1 MGNECQRFLKHLA
14 DKIAQKDTE
23 PYHVV
28 ITWLRT
34 QISFELLR
42 SGTLDETSSEAYGWL
57 VFIAVISI
65 ITCPFTAVMNAL
77 VILAVKTI
85 HRLKTKT
92 NMALACLSTTDLVME
107 VIGQPAF
114 IFWVIA
120 QMQGSTSATYCIRT
134 LLSTILLRMLG
145 FASLSHLAMINVERF
160 IAIKHPLSYE
170 TIVTKNRLVC
180 LSALL
185 WMLVI
190 SLTVPFPFV
199 DNKEIFLIADIHVI
213 SLCLTTVFFC
223 QVVLFYETRRHEKR
237 IATQQVS
244 LEAREKFLKEK
255 KAFKVTATVLFFLIL
270 CFLPLMFAYLIRASN
285 SITTSVD
292 LKYVALSTGLTSAV
306 LNSMV
311 NPIIYCVRIR
321 QFRVAFIQLIFQKSS
336 AGAENMEKRIKRGSI
351 HAITCPLTIVMNALI
366 IIAVKTKPRV
376 KTKSNI
382 ALACLSTT
390 DLAMGVIGQPLFISG
405 VIAELQG

>member
-1 MGNECQRFLKHLA
+1 MNSTAVPYTKRS
-14 DKIAQKDTE
+14 IALGCV
-23 PYHVV
+23 PP
-28 ITWLRT
+28 
-34 QISFELLR
+34 ISQ
-42 SGTLDETSSEAYGWL
+42 GTLDETSSEAYGWL

-65 ITCPFTAVMNAL
+65 ITCPLTAVMNAL

-92 NMALACLSTTDLVME
+92 NIALACLSTTDLAMG

-160 IAIKHPLSYE
+160 IAIKHPLNYE

-180 LSALL
+180 FSALL

-244 LEAREKFLKEK
+244 LEPREKFLKEK
-255 KAFKVTATVLFFLIL
+255 KAFKVTATVMVFLIL

-321 QFRVAFIQLIFQKSS
+321 QFRVAFIQLIFQRSS
-336 AGAENMEKRIKRGSI
+336 AGAENMEKRVFGRR
-351 HAITCPLTIVMNALI
+351 NR
-366 IIAVKTKPRV
+366 AVVPHQERSQEK
-376 KTKSNI
+376 
-382 ALACLSTT
+382 
-390 DLAMGVIGQPLFISG
+390 
-405 VIAELQG
+405 

>member
-1 MGNECQRFLKHLA
+1 MNSTA
-14 DKIAQKDTE
+14 V
-23 PYHVV
+23 PYTKKTALGCVPP
-28 ITWLRT
+28 
-34 QISFELLR
+34 ISQ
-42 SGTLDETSSEAYGWL
+42 GTLDKNSSEAYGWL

-65 ITCPFTAVMNAL
+65 ITCPLTAVMNAL

-92 NMALACLSTTDLVME
+92 NIALACLSTTDLAMG

-134 LLSTILLRMLG
+134 LLSTVLLRMLG

-185 WMLVI
+185 WVMVM

-199 DNKEIFLIADIHVI
+199 DNKEIFLIADIHLI

-292 LKYVALSTGLTSAV
+292 LKYIALSTGLTSAV

-336 AGAENMEKRIKRGSI
+336 AGAENMEKRVFGRRNRVVVPHQEGS
-351 HAITCPLTIVMNALI
+351 
-366 IIAVKTKPRV
+366 
-376 KTKSNI
+376 
-382 ALACLSTT
+382 
-390 DLAMGVIGQPLFISG
+390 
-405 VIAELQG
+405 

>member
-1 MGNECQRFLKHLA
+1 MNSTAVPYTKRS
-14 DKIAQKDTE
+14 IALGCV
-23 PYHVV
+23 PP
-28 ITWLRT
+28 
-34 QISFELLR
+34 ISQ
-42 SGTLDETSSEAYGWL
+42 GTLDETSSEAYGWL

-77 VILAVKTI
+77 VIVAVKTI

-92 NMALACLSTTDLVME
+92 NIALACLSTTDLAMG

-120 QMQGSTSATYCIRT
+120 QMQGSTSATYCLRT

-244 LEAREKFLKEK
+244 LEPREKFLKEK
-255 KAFKVTATVLFFLIL
+255 KAFKVTATVMVFLIL

-292 LKYVALSTGLTSAV
+292 LKYIALSTGLTSAV
-306 LNSMV
+306 LNSIV

-321 QFRVAFIQLIFQKSS
+321 QFRVAFIQLIFQRSS
-336 AGAENMEKRIKRGSI
+336 AGAENMEKRVFGRR
-351 HAITCPLTIVMNALI
+351 NR
-366 IIAVKTKPRV
+366 AVVPHQERSQEK
-376 KTKSNI
+376 
-382 ALACLSTT
+382 
-390 DLAMGVIGQPLFISG
+390 
-405 VIAELQG
+405 

>member
-1 MGNECQRFLKHLA
+1 MNSTA
-14 DKIAQKDTE
+14 V
-23 PYHVV
+23 PYTKR
-28 ITWLRT
+28 ITLGCVPP
-34 QISFELLR
+34 ISQ
-42 SGTLDETSSEAYGWL
+42 GTLDETSSEAYGWL
-57 VFIAVISI
+57 VFFAVISI

-92 NMALACLSTTDLVME
+92 NTALACLSTTDLAMGL
-107 VIGQPAF
+107 IGQPAF

-134 LLSTILLRMLG
+134 LLSTILLRVLG

-185 WMLVI
+185 WVMVI

-199 DNKEIFLIADIHVI
+199 DNNEIFFIADINVI
-213 SLCLTTVFFC
+213 SLCLATVFFC
-223 QVVLFYETRRHEKR
+223 QVVLFYETRRHEKQ

-292 LKYVALSTGLTSAV
+292 LKYIALSTGLTSAV

-336 AGAENMEKRIKRGSI
+336 SGAENMEKRVFRRRNRAVVPHQEGSQ
-351 HAITCPLTIVMNALI
+351 A
-366 IIAVKTKPRV
+366 
-376 KTKSNI
+376 
-382 ALACLSTT
+382 
-390 DLAMGVIGQPLFISG
+390 Q
-405 VIAELQG
+405 

>member
-1 MGNECQRFLKHLA
+1 MNSTA
-14 DKIAQKDTE
+14 V
-23 PYHVV
+23 PYTKRIPLGCVPP
-28 ITWLRT
+28 
-34 QISFELLR
+34 ISQ
-42 SGTLDETSSEAYGWL
+42 GTLDETSSEAYGWL

-92 NMALACLSTTDLVME
+92 NTALACLSTTDLAMG

-190 SLTVPFPFV
+190 SLTMPFPFV

-223 QVVLFYETRRHEKR
+223 QVVLFYETRRHEKQ

-270 CFLPLMFAYLIRASN
+270 CFLPLIFAYLIRASN

-292 LKYVALSTGLTSAV
+292 LKYIALSTGLTSAV

-311 NPIIYCVRIR
+311 NPVIYCVRIR

-336 AGAENMEKRIKRGSI
+336 AGAENMEKRVFGRRNRAVVPHQEGSQ
-351 HAITCPLTIVMNALI
+351 A
-366 IIAVKTKPRV
+366 
-376 KTKSNI
+376 
-382 ALACLSTT
+382 
-390 DLAMGVIGQPLFISG
+390 Q
-405 VIAELQG
+405 

>member
-1 MGNECQRFLKHLA
+1 MNSTAVPYTKR
-14 DKIAQKDTE
+14 IALGCV
-23 PYHVV
+23 PP
-28 ITWLRT
+28 
-34 QISFELLR
+34 ISQ
-42 SGTLDETSSEAYGWL
+42 GTLDETSSEAYGWL

-65 ITCPFTAVMNAL
+65 ITCPLTAVMNAL

-92 NMALACLSTTDLVME
+92 NIALACLSTTDLAMG

-114 IFWVIA
+114 IFWVIT

-134 LLSTILLRMLG
+134 MLSTILLRVLG
-145 FASLSHLAMINVERF
+145 FASLSHVAMINVERF

-170 TIVTKNRLVC
+170 IIVTKNRLVC

-185 WMLVI
+185 WMIVI

-199 DNKEIFLIADIHVI
+199 DNKQIFFIADIHVI
-213 SLCLTTVFFC
+213 SLCLTTVIFC

-255 KAFKVTATVLFFLIL
+255 KAFKVTATVMVFLIL

-292 LKYVALSTGLTSAV
+292 LKYIALSTGFTLAV

-321 QFRVAFIQLIFQKSS
+321 QFRVAFIQLIFRKSS
-336 AGAENMEKRIKRGSI
+336 AGAENMEKRVFGRRNRVVVPHQEGS
-351 HAITCPLTIVMNALI
+351 
-366 IIAVKTKPRV
+366 
-376 KTKSNI
+376 
-382 ALACLSTT
+382 
-390 DLAMGVIGQPLFISG
+390 Q
-405 VIAELQG
+405 EQ

>member
-1 MGNECQRFLKHLA
+1 MG
-14 DKIAQKDTE
+14 
-23 PYHVV
+23 
-28 ITWLRT
+28 
-34 QISFELLR
+34 
-42 SGTLDETSSEAYGWL
+42 
-57 VFIAVISI
+57 
-65 ITCPFTAVMNAL
+65 
-77 VILAVKTI
+77 
-85 HRLKTKT
+85 
-92 NMALACLSTTDLVME
+92 

-134 LLSTILLRMLG
+134 LLSTILLRVLG

-160 IAIKHPLSYE
+160 IAIKLPLSYE

-185 WMLVI
+185 WMIVI

-199 DNKEIFLIADIHVI
+199 DNNEIFFIADIHVI

-237 IATQQVS
+237 IAIQQVS

-255 KAFKVTATVLFFLIL
+255 KALKVTATVMVFLIL

-292 LKYVALSTGLTSAV
+292 LQYIALSTGLTSAV

-321 QFRVAFIQLIFQKSS
+321 QFRVAFIQLIFQKSN
-336 AGAENMEKRIKRGSI
+336 AGAENMEKRVFGRRNRVVLPHQEGS
-351 HAITCPLTIVMNALI
+351 
-366 IIAVKTKPRV
+366 
-376 KTKSNI
+376 
-382 ALACLSTT
+382 
-390 DLAMGVIGQPLFISG
+390 Q
-405 VIAELQG
+405 EQ